1 MRRGFNMYAEDL
13 CKLIK
18 IYDNVEINRTTIEY
32 IIRAFSEYI
41 CAVDNEYL
49 YNKTFLN
56 EYIDS
61 FVNSTCMLQK
71 KRNLLE
77 SFIKGFNLHKDSI
90 FIDIDSAWTYDGRI
104 KENDKAINLHCN
116 FDKWKVNSN
125 IASYQIR
132 YLGTHDLVIAGVID
146 IKNKDKKI
154 EEIFNLFEDR
164 LKM

>member
-1 MRRGFNMYAEDL
+1 MYADDL
-13 CKLIK
+13 CKWIK
-18 IYDNVEINRTTIEY
+18 IDDNGKIDRITIEY

-56 EYIDS
+56 EYIGS

-77 SFIKGFNLHKDSI
+77 CLINKFNLYKGSI
-90 FIDIDSAWTYDGRI
+90 FIDIDRAWTYDGRV

-125 IASYQIR
+125 AASYEIR
-132 YLGTHDLVIAGVID
+132 YLGTCDLVIAGIID
-146 IKNKDKKI
+146 INNKDKEI
-154 EEIFNLFEDR
+154 EEVYNLFEDR